1 MSTDDK
7 IVTHEDLEDLRTLR
21 QRAAGHGGAERIAD
35 RLIAAVEADKP
46 ALPEGWVLLNNSG
59 KHRVLWH
66 DGTGY
71 LRAEQGG
78 GAWSHIDEC
87 VGELTPLATAASL
100 IPEHWTLDR
109 KPGLHGDPV
118 IWAENDV
125 VLRKSLGYEAAFE
138 ALAGLVLAAQAERGQ
153 A

>member
-1 MSTDDK
+1 MNDK
-7 IVTHEDLEDLRTLR
+7 IITHEDLEALELMRDW
-21 QRAAGHGGAERIAD
+21 AEGYVPVEQIVA
-35 RLIAAVEADKP
+35 RLIAAAEADKP

-87 VGELTPLATAASL
+87 VGDLTPLATAASIAPEGVWVDADGAVLGEPAIIDGDDL
-100 IPEHWTLDR
+100 ILLR
-109 KPGLHGDPV
+109 RRHGA
-118 IWAENDV
+118 IAFDV
-125 VLRKSLGYEAAFE
+125 LAA
-138 ALAGLVLAAQAERGQ
+138 LITAAQAERGQ
-153 A
+153 S